1 MMDFVM
7 ALSPLVLILVGIVVL
22 KKPAMKVAP
31 VGLVYIIILAFTYF
45 SPADAVFKD
54 TVTMV
59 DGLLWKGIK
68 EGTKIVMLVFSSFLL
83 LNLMQRSGA
92 MKQVQNTLAGVT
104 DDRRAQLIIV
114 GLMVPIFL
122 EGAAGAGSPAAIAAP
137 FLVGLGFDPI
147 VAIVVALLG
156 DATPCSWGGAGLTT
170 ITGGSYLVEQGISTA
185 SLNSAMVGRIH
196 MFGVFVIPFLIVMIA
211 FGKKGFKGI
220 IPYLLFAGIST
231 GLIMFGL
238 SNFIGPEITSLGT
251 GLLSI
256 VCSIIYLKLVKI
268 KTPEE
273 FRYKGENGF
282 SGKENTE
289 LRRYSSFHALSPYL
303 VLVVLLPVVRYTV
316 PFSILTTF
324 GYIVWVDVVVF
335 LCACIGCVILGVSA
349 EGFFDTM
356 KQTIM
361 RVVPVLVTMGS
372 LLTVSYIM
380 QNSQTGM
387 IQLIASTIANTAGPL
402 YPAAAVAIGSAG
414 SFITGTGLGSNI
426 MFAPMHLN
434 AANMLGLNPITV
446 FAGQNAGGSLG
457 NLICPNNVVA
467 ACATVGVIG
476 KEGEVLKRTMAA
488 FAVILTI
495 YMTLSMIYTHILFSV
510 FGL

>member
-7 ALSPLVLILVGIVVL
+7 ALSPLVLILVGIIVL

-31 VGLVYIIILAFTYF
+31 IGLLYIIILAFTYF
-45 SPADAVFKD
+45 SPGDVVFKD
-54 TVTMV
+54 TVTMI

-68 EGTKIVMLVFSSFLL
+68 EGSKIVMLVFSSFLL

-170 ITGGSYLVEQGISTA
+170 ITGGQYLVDQGVSTA
-185 SLNSAMVGRIH
+185 ALNSAMVGRIH

-211 FGKKGFKGI
+211 FGRKGFKGI
-220 IPYLLFAGIST
+220 VPYLLFSGIST
-231 GLIMFGL
+231 GLIMFAL
-238 SNFIGPEITSLGT
+238 SNFVGPEITSLGT

-256 VCSIIYLKLVKI
+256 VCSIIFLKAVKI

-273 FRYKGENGF
+273 FRYKSDSKLTE
-282 SGKENTE
+282 KESE
-289 LRRYSSFHALSPYL
+289 GRRFSSFHALSPYL
-303 VLVVLLPVVRYTV
+303 VLVIALPVVRYTV
-316 PFSILTTF
+316 PFSILITF

-335 LCACIGCVILGVSA
+335 LCACIGCVILGVSL
-349 EGFFDTM
+349 EGFLDTM
-356 KQTIM
+356 GQTLK
-361 RVVPVLVTMGS
+361 RVIPVLVTMGS

-387 IQLIASTIANTAGPL
+387 IQIIASTIADTAGQF
-402 YPAAAVAIGSAG
+402 YPAAAVAIGAAG

-434 AANMLGLNPITV
+434 ATNMLGLNPITV
-446 FAGQNAGGSLG
+446 FAGQNAGASLG

-476 KEGEVLKRTMAA
+476 KEGEVLKRTLAA

-495 YMTLSMIYTHILFSV
+495 YMVLSMVYTHMIFSG

>member
-7 ALSPLVLILVGIVVL
+7 AISPLVLILVGIIVL
-22 KKPAMKVAP
+22 KMPAMKVAP
-31 VGLVYIIILAFTYF
+31 LGLLYIIILALTYF
-45 SPADAVFKD
+45 SPADVTFQD
-54 TVTMV
+54 TVSMI

-68 EGTKIVMLVFSSFLL
+68 EGAKIVMLVFSSFLL

-92 MKQVQNTLAGVT
+92 MKQVQNTLADVT

-147 VAIVVALLG
+147 VAIVIALLG

-170 ITGGSYLVEQGISTA
+170 ITGGAYLVDQGISSA
-185 SLNSAMVGRIH
+185 ALNSAMVGRIH
-196 MFGVFVIPFLIVMIA
+196 MFGVFIIPFLIVMIA
-211 FGKKGFKGI
+211 FGKKGFQGI
-220 IPYLLFAGIST
+220 IPYLFFSGLST
-231 GLIMFGL
+231 GLIMFVL
-238 SNFIGPEITSLGT
+238 SNFVGPEITSLGT

-256 VCSIIYLKLVKI
+256 VYSVVYLKFVKI
-268 KTPEE
+268 KTPEAY
-273 FRYKGENGF
+273 RYKGGSISAE
-282 SGKENTE
+282 KEGQT
-289 LRRYSSFHALSPYL
+289 RRYSSFHALSPYL
-303 VLVVLLPVVRYTV
+303 VLLIALPVVRYTV
-316 PFSILTTF
+316 PFTTLITF

-335 LCACIGCVILGVSA
+335 LCACIGCVILGVSM

-356 KQTIM
+356 KQTAV
-361 RVVPVLVTMGS
+361 RVLPVLVTMGS
-372 LLTVSYIM
+372 LLTVSYVM
-380 QNSQTGM
+380 QHSQTGM
-387 IQLIASTIANTAGPL
+387 IQMIASTIADAAGQF

-434 AANMLGLNPITV
+434 ATSMLGLNPITV
-446 FAGQNAGGSLG
+446 FAGQNAGASLG

-476 KEGEVLKRTMAA
+476 REGEVLKRTFAA
-488 FAVILTI
+488 FAVILSV
-495 YMTLSMIYTHILFSV
+495 YMLLSMVYTHMLFPN

>member
-1 MMDFVM
+1 MMDFLM
-7 ALSPLVLILVGIVVL
+7 AISPIVLILVGIVVL

-45 SPADAVFKD
+45 APADAVFKD

-68 EGTKIVMLVFSSFLL
+68 EGSKIVMLVFSSFLL

-104 DDRRAQLIIV
+104 NDRRAQLIIV

-137 FLVGLGFDPI
+137 FLVGLGFDPMI
-147 VAIVVALLG
+147 AIVVALLG

-170 ITGGSYLVEQGISTA
+170 ITGGAYLVDQGVSTA
-185 SLNSAMVGRIH
+185 AFNSAMVGRIH

-220 IPYLLFAGIST
+220 IPYLLFSGIST
-231 GLIMFGL
+231 GGIMFAI
-238 SNFIGPEITSLGT
+238 SNFVGPEITSLGT

-256 VCSIIYLKLVKI
+256 ICSIIYLKVVKI

-273 FRYKGENGF
+273 FQYKGENK
-282 SGKENTE
+282 KEDAE
-289 LRRYSSFHALSPYL
+289 ERRFSSFRALSPYL
-303 VLVVLLPVVRYTV
+303 VLVSALPIVRYTV

-356 KQTIM
+356 GQTIK

-402 YPAAAVAIGSAG
+402 YPAAAVAIGAAG
-414 SFITGTGLGSNI
+414 SFITGTGVGSNI

-495 YMTLSMIYTHILFSV
+495 YMVLSMVYTHILFAG

>member
-7 ALSPLVLILVGIVVL
+7 ALSPLVLILVGIIVL
-22 KKPAMKVAP
+22 RMPAMKVAP
-31 VGLVYIIILAFTYF
+31 IGLVYIIILAFTYF

-68 EGTKIVMLVFSSFLL
+68 EGSKIVMLVFSSFLL

-170 ITGGSYLVEQGISTA
+170 ITGGSYLVDQGVSTA
-185 SLNSAMVGRIH
+185 ALNSAMVGRIH

-220 IPYLLFAGIST
+220 VPYLLFAGIST

-238 SNFIGPEITSLGT
+238 SNFVGPEITSLGT
-251 GLLSI
+251 GLLAI
-256 VCSIIYLKLVKI
+256 VCSVIYLKLVKI

-282 SGKENTE
+282 NTE
-289 LRRYSSFHALSPYL
+289 KEAGARRFSSFHALSPYL
-303 VLVVLLPVVRYTV
+303 VLVILLPVVRYTV

-335 LCACIGCVILGVSA
+335 LCACIGCVILGVSM

-356 KQTIM
+356 KQTIR

-387 IQLIASTIANTAGPL
+387 IQLIATTIADTAGPL

-434 AANMLGLNPITV
+434 AANMLGLNPVTV
-446 FAGQNAGGSLG
+446 FAGQNAGASLG

-495 YMTLSMIYTHILFSV
+495 YMILSMVYTHMVFSG